1 MKKLTVVLMVLS
13 LVLAGAA
20 VAIAAGQPAP
30 GKEVKVTGFQKITDK
45 QASEIRGQ
53 GLGSGFGGYFGVCP
67 SQTSTCLPKEYLK
80 SNNYNYP
87 GPKK

>member
-1 MKKLTVVLMVLS
+1 MRKLTVVLMVLS

-20 VAIAAGQPAP
+20 VAIAAGQSAP

-53 GLGSGFGGYFGVCP
+53 GLGSGFGGYAGTCP
-67 SQTSTCLPKEYLK
+67 NVTQSCLPKDYSK
-80 SNNYNYP
+80 SNFYNYL
-87 GPKK
+87 GTKK